1 FRFPDGFCGLRT
13 HFARY
18 PQGFTRQIEPETKKA
33 LNFDRDSREK
43 QSRHS
48 IGGFVPRHA
57 RIFYR
62 L

>member
-1 FRFPDGFCGLRT
+1 MST

-33 LNFDRDSREK
+33 LNFDRDSRKK